1 VKRITIYYDKEDT
14 EFLHPLR
21 KVFTIR
27 GHHNTSGLHPNKD
40 DEAEAIKFGKT
51 VAMTVSFYEDD

>member
-1 VKRITIYYDKEDT
+1 MKRITIYYDKDDVD
-14 EFLHPLR
+14 FLHPLR

-27 GHHNTSGLHPNKD
+27 GHRNSSGRHPNKD

-51 VAMTVSFYEDD
+51 VNMTASFYEDD